1 MSVNQDDIYLELAKC
16 YDDPLRFV
24 MWAFPWGELPE
35 TSVVR
40 LKEPWASRYPN
51 CKFGP
56 DEWACQ
62 MLDDIGAF
70 VKARGFDGSQA
81 VDPIRMAVSSGHGI
95 GKSAFT
101 AWLVCWIMATRP
113 NCKGVVTANTA
124 NQLETKTWAE
134 ITKWMRRSLVADM
147 FDMKATSIVSKESPE
162 SWRVDA
168 LTCREEN
175 AESFA
180 GLHAASSTPFYI
192 FDEASAI
199 PAAIYEVAEG
209 GLTDGEP
216 MMFLFGNP
224 TRSSG
229 RFYDCFHAKAKFWD
243 IRKVD
248 SRTCHITNKKQIQQ
262 WLDEYGEDSDFF
274 RVRVMGEFPNASSAQ
289 FIPTKAVEEAM
300 SRPGGG
306 LRANLAIIGVDVARY
321 GNDETVIFYRIGRDG
336 RLPFER
342 YRGLSTVEVV
352 SKVKAAIAR
361 IRRLGFEE
369 VRVHVDEGG
378 VGGGPVDVLQD
389 DGYFEVYGVNFGWSA
404 DDPTAY
410 RFKRDEMW
418 GRMKEWIKNKGLL
431 PQDEGLLADL
441 ISPEYEI
448 LPNGAI
454 KLESKDSMKKRGLHS
469 PDIADALAL
478 TFAYELPEYQSAPR
492 TENVQGLDR
501 NAYDPFA

>member
-1 MSVNQDDIYLELAKC
+1 MSVSLDDIYLELAKC

-40 LKEPWASRYPN
+40 LKEPWASQYPN
-51 CKFGP
+51 CQFGP

-62 MLDDIGAF
+62 MLDDIGAS
-70 VKARGFDGSQA
+70 VRQRGFDGSQA

-229 RFYDCFHAKAKFWD
+229 RFYDCFHTKAKYWNL
-243 IRKVD
+243 RKVD

-274 RVRVMGEFPNASSAQ
+274 RVRVMGEFPNASSTQ

-321 GNDETVIFYRIGRDG
+321 GIDETVIY
-336 RLPFER
+336 
-342 YRGLSTVEVV
+342 Y
-352 SKVKAAIAR
+352 
-361 IRRLGFEE
+361 
-369 VRVHVDEGG
+369 
-378 VGGGPVDVLQD
+378 
-389 DGYFEVYGVNFGWSA
+389 
-404 DDPTAY
+404 
-410 RFKRDEMW
+410 
-418 GRMKEWIKNKGLL
+418 
-431 PQDEGLLADL
+431 
-441 ISPEYEI
+441 
-448 LPNGAI
+448 
-454 KLESKDSMKKRGLHS
+454 
-469 PDIADALAL
+469 
-478 TFAYELPEYQSAPR
+478 
-492 TENVQGLDR
+492 
-501 NAYDPFA
+501 